1 MSLNMFPQLA
11 ECDFSGSSF
20 VDTKDSANFAK
31 RHAES
36 IHVSDL
42 VHLGFV
48 EQNSWVSFSKKCSA
62 FLLAII
68 SVVLGRSKEKMVWI
82 YARRIIAAVAYQ
94 IRTWIDPVLD
104 KISDSI
110 GTEWAAVIVKYP
122 IVFVVTGAFPQPAFA
137 NISSDKRRHKAS
149 AMRGANLGN
158 WFRMVIGHLISWIDR
173 LSRPRCGWYHFEA
186 ALILTGKPNER

>member
-1 MSLNMFPQLA
+1 MFPQLA

-68 SVVLGRSKEKMVWI
+68 SVVLGRSKEKMVWPD
-82 YARRIIAAVAYQ
+82 AGREVALVANQQ
-94 IRTWIDPVLD
+94 ISGVNPIGKEVSESVSSKVTLFSAYVKR
-104 KISDSI
+104 KSSI
-110 GTEWAAVIVKYP
+110 VEFDGYP
-122 IVFVVTGAFPQPAFA
+122 GPQPAFSLGSMPRSFVDA
-137 NISSDKRRHKAS
+137 SRRFSK
-149 AMRGANLGN
+149 
-158 WFRMVIGHLISWIDR
+158 
-173 LSRPRCGWYHFEA
+173 
-186 ALILTGKPNER
+186 